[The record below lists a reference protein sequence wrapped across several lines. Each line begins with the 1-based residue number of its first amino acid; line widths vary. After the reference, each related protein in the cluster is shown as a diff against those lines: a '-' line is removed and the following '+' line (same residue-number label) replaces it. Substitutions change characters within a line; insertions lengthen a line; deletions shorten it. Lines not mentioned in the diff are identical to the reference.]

1 MSGAPIRPTIYL
13 PFAQSPF
20 PGVYIAIRSQ
30 KGSESAV
37 AAQVRD
43 AVRSV
48 DPSLTVHRPR
58 QFESLIADSVVRP
71 RFQAW
76 LLGAF
81 GGLALLLASVGIYS
95 VIAYGVSQRRA
106 EIGIRLA
113 LGAPPRAVIAM
124 MLRAGAVPVAL
135 GIVGG
140 LAVALGAARVMRGLL
155 YGVPTT
161 DAITFVAV
169 AIVFGVTGLLASYV
183 PARRAARVDPL
194 SAIRAE

>member
-1 MSGAPIRPTIYL
+1 MRPTIYL

-20 PGVYIAIRSQ
+20 PGVYVAVRSRE
-30 KGSESAV
+30 GSETSA
-37 AAQVRD
+37 AAQIRD
-43 AVRSV
+43 AVRGV
-48 DPSLTVHRPR
+48 DPGLTVHRPR

-81 GGLALLLASVGIYS
+81 GGLALLLASIGIYS
-95 VIAYGVSQRRA
+95 VIAYGVSQRRS

-113 LGAPPRAVIAM
+113 LGAPQRAVIAM
-124 MLRAGAVPVAL
+124 MLRAGAVPVAV
-135 GIVGG
+135 GIFGG
-140 LAVALGAARVMRGLL
+140 LAVAVGAARALRGLL

-161 DAITFVAV
+161 DATTFVAV
-169 AIVFGVTGLLASYV
+169 AVVFSVTGLFASYV

-194 SAIRAE
+194 SAIRAD